1 MATKT
6 ISPYGD
12 YIHQPNATNLD
23 HIPGDYGL
31 PLVGHTFS
39 YIKDPMI
46 WAQQRYKKYGPLQR
60 IATTGVRGV
69 LALGP
74 DLAQQ
79 VMLDMDRNFS
89 SKMGFLDRV
98 QKFFEGSL
106 IMEDFEH
113 HKHQRRIVQGA
124 FKNDALQ
131 HYTRE
136 INRIYDR
143 ALDEWEADA
152 GKTIPFFLYIKDLLL
167 VVAAEIFAGETQYKG
182 DRVRYLNQAFLDAVA
197 GLMYLVPWNIPG
209 FAYHTGMKGK
219 KNLQDFFTPMIAQKR
234 AGDGRDMLSLFS
246 RERDENGD
254 LFSAE
259 EVTNQAIFLMFAAH
273 DTTTAAITHTIYF
286 LARNPE
292 IKEKLYREVDSVDLD
307 GLLWED
313 QDKLPYMQMVFNEVQ
328 RIRPSVP
335 SVPRRTI
342 RECEMAGYKVPAHT
356 MVFTLPRFTH
366 WMEEYWTEPSKFDP
380 ERFSPER
387 AEHKK
392 HAFQFHPFGGG
403 AHKCIGM
410 HFAQMEYRNFLFKF
424 MKRYD
429 FESRHQKQDVYM
441 QSFPLPKP
449 SDDMPIVFTRRR

>member
-1 MATKT
+1 
-6 ISPYGD
+6 
-12 YIHQPNATNLD
+12 
-23 HIPGDYGL
+23 
-31 PLVGHTFS
+31 
-39 YIKDPMI
+39 
-46 WAQQRYKKYGPLQR
+46 
-60 IATTGVRGV
+60 
-69 LALGP
+69 
-74 DLAQQ
+74 
-79 VMLDMDRNFS
+79 
-89 SKMGFLDRV
+89 
-98 QKFFEGSL
+98 
-106 IMEDFEH
+106 
-113 HKHQRRIVQGA
+113 
-124 FKNDALQ
+124 
-131 HYTRE
+131 
-136 INRIYDR
+136 
-143 ALDEWEADA
+143 
-152 GKTIPFFLYIKDLLL
+152 
-167 VVAAEIFAGETQYKG
+167 
-182 DRVRYLNQAFLDAVA
+182 
-197 GLMYLVPWNIPG
+197 
-209 FAYHTGMKGK
+209 MKGK

-234 AGDGRDMLSLFS
+234 AGDGKDMLSLFS
-246 RERDENGD
+246 REKDENGE
-254 LFSAE
+254 FFTAK
-259 EVTNQAIFLMFAAH
+259 EVTDQAIFLMFAAH

-292 IKEKLYREVDSVDLD
+292 VKEKLYREIDSVDLD

-342 RECEMAGYKVPAHT
+342 RECTMAGQRVPANT

-429 FESRHQKQDVYM
+429 FESRHKKQDVYM

-449 SDDMPIVFTRRR
+449 SDDMPIVFTRRK

>member
-1 MATKT
+1 MAKV

-12 YIHQPNATNLD
+12 YINQPNATNLD
-23 HIPGDYGL
+23 HIPGDYGW
-31 PLVGHTFS
+31 PVVGHTFS
-39 YIKDPMI
+39 YLKDPLP
-46 WAQQRYKKYGPLQR
+46 WAQERYKKYGLLQR
-60 IATTGVRGV
+60 VCTTGARGL
-69 LALGP
+69 LAMGP
-74 DLAQQ
+74 DLTQQ

-89 SKMGFLDRV
+89 SKMGFHLRL
-98 QKFFEGSL
+98 QTFFEGSL

-143 ALDEWEADA
+143 ALDEWDADV
-152 GKTIPFFLYIKDLLL
+152 GKTIPFFMYIKDLLL
-167 VVAAEIFAGETQYKG
+167 VVAADIFAGETDYKG
-182 DRVRYLNQAFLDAVA
+182 DRVRKLNQAFLDAVN
-197 GLMYLVPWNIPG
+197 GVMYLFPLDLPG
-209 FAYHTGMKGK
+209 FTYHRGLEGK
-219 KNLQDFFTPMIAQKR
+219 KFLQQFFGSMIAQKR
-234 AGDGRDMLSLFS
+234 AGDGKDMLSLFS
-246 RERDENGD
+246 REKDENGEY
-254 LFSAE
+254 FSAE

-273 DTTTAAITHTIYF
+273 DTTTAAITHTIYY

-292 IKEKLYREVDSVDLD
+292 VKEKLYKEVDSLDLD

-335 SVPRRTI
+335 LVPRRTI
-342 RECEMAGYKVPAHT
+342 RECEMAGQKVPAHT
-356 MVFTLPRFTH
+356 MIFVMPRFTH
-366 WMEEYWTEPSKFDP
+366 WMEEYWSEPAKFDP

-392 HAFQFHPFGGG
+392 HAFQYFPFGGG

-410 HFAQMEYRNFLFKF
+410 HFAQMEYKNFLYKF

-429 FESRHQKQDVYM
+429 FEARHKKPDVFM
-441 QSFPLPKP
+441 QTFPLPKP
-449 SDDMPIVFTRRR
+449 SDGMPIIMRRRK

>member
-1 MATKT
+1 MAKV
-6 ISPYGD
+6 IEPYGD
-12 YIHQPNATNLD
+12 YIHQPNNNQLD

-31 PLVGHTFS
+31 PLIGHTIG
-39 YIKDPMI
+39 YIKDPLT
-46 WAQQRYKKYGPLQR
+46 WAQERYKKYGLLQR
-60 IATTGVRGV
+60 VATTGLRGV

-74 DLAQQ
+74 DLSQQ
-79 VMLDMDRNFS
+79 VLLDTERNFS
-89 SKMGFLDRV
+89 SKMGFHDRV

-113 HKHQRRIVQGA
+113 HKHQRRIVQNA

-143 ALDEWEADA
+143 ALDEWESDI
-152 GKTIPFFLYIKDLLL
+152 GKTIPFFMYIKELLL
-167 VVAAEIFAGETQYKG
+167 IVAAEIFAGETEYKG
-182 DRVRYLNQAFLDAVA
+182 DRVKYLNKAFLDATN

-209 FAYHTGMKGK
+209 FVYHTGMQGK
-219 KNLQDFFTPMIAQKR
+219 RNLQNFFSPLIDQKR
-234 AGDGRDMLSLFS
+234 RGDGLDMLSIFS
-246 RERDENGD
+246 RATDENGEF
-254 LFSAE
+254 FSHK
-259 EVTNQAIFLMFAAH
+259 EVTDQAIFLMFAAH
-273 DTTTAAITHTIYF
+273 DTTTAAITHAIYY
-286 LARNPE
+286 LARNPD
-292 IKEKLYREVDSVDLD
+292 IKAKLYKEIDSIELD

-313 QDKLPYMQMVFNEVQ
+313 QEKLPYLQMVFNEVQ

-342 RECEMAGYKVPAHT
+342 RECEMAGHKIPANT

-366 WMEEYWTEPSKFDP
+366 WMEEYWPNPHVFDP

-392 HAFQFHPFGGG
+392 HPFQFYPFGGG

-410 HFAQMEYRNFLFKF
+410 HFAQMEFRNFLFKF

-429 FESRHQKQDVYM
+429 FEARHKKPDVYM
-441 QSFPLPKP
+441 QTFPLPKP
-449 SDDMPIVFTRRR
+449 SDEMPIVIRRR

>member
-1 MATKT
+1 MAKVIT
-6 ISPYGD
+6 PYGD
-12 YIHQPNATNLD
+12 YIHQPNATELD

-31 PLVGHTFS
+31 PLIGHTFS
-39 YIKDPMI
+39 YLKDPLI
-46 WAQQRYKKYGPLQR
+46 WTQERYKQFGLLQR
-60 IATTGVRGV
+60 VQTTGVRGL

-89 SKMGFLDRV
+89 SKMGFHTRL
-98 QKFFEGSL
+98 QTFFEGSL

-113 HKHQRRIVQGA
+113 HKHQRRIVQNA

-143 ALDEWEADA
+143 ALDEWDADA
-152 GKTIPFFLYIKDLLL
+152 GKTIPFFMYIKDLLL
-167 VVAAEIFAGETQYKG
+167 VVAAEIFAGETDYKG
-182 DRVRYLNQAFLDAVA
+182 ERVRQLNKAFLDAVN
-197 GLMYLVPWNIPG
+197 GVLYLVPWDIPG
-209 FAYHTGMKGK
+209 TTYHRGIQGK
-219 KNLQDFFTPMIAQKR
+219 KFLQQFFGSMIDSKR
-234 AGDGRDMLSLFS
+234 KGDGKDMLSLFS
-246 RERDENGD
+246 REKDEFGEY
-254 LFSAE
+254 FSAE

-273 DTTTAAITHTIYF
+273 DTTTAAITHTIYY

-292 IKEKLYREVDSVDLD
+292 VKEKLMKEIDSVDLD

-313 QDKLPYMQMVFNEVQ
+313 QEKLPYMSMVFNETQ

-335 SVPRRTI
+335 LVPRRTI
-342 RECEMAGYKVPAHT
+342 RECEMAGHKVPAHT
-356 MVFTLPRFTH
+356 MVFVMPRFTH
-366 WMEEYWTEPSKFDP
+366 WMEEYWSNPAKFDP

-392 HAFQFHPFGGG
+392 HAFQFFPFGGG

-424 MKRYD
+424 LKRFD
-429 FESRHQKQDVYM
+429 FESRHTKQDVYM
-441 QSFPLPKP
+441 QTFPLPKP
-449 SDDMPIVFTRRR
+449 DDDMPIVMRRR